1 MTLHSGTVNFDFPI
15 IFRGPKNSSF
25 WSQNREKV
33 EIEKSIKMRFF
44 GSKIEISKS
53 RSKNRFAG
61 LKKARFLTYFSNAG
75 LKIQSSWTE
84 FWQNDEKSSPARS
97 IFWKFQSSS
106 QKSRNFSPAKWDFW
120 KILLRGRKIGWEVQ
134 NPMRGKIDLVF
145 VVTSKGWDR
154 FFENLAKSAKSTVP
168 LNFTHVWFSKGPK
181 NRNYTNRYTWL

>member
-15 IFRGPKNSSF
+15 IFRGPKISSF

-75 LKIQSSWTE
+75 L
-84 FWQNDEKSSPARS
+84 NSSPAGLDFGKMMKISVQQGRFFG
-97 IFWKFQSSS
+97 I
-106 QKSRNFSPAKWDFW
+106 FSPAAKKVEFS
-120 KILLRGRKIGWEVQ
+120 VQ
-134 NPMRGKIDLVF
+134 QNGI
-145 VVTSKGWDR
+145 
-154 FFENLAKSAKSTVP
+154 FEK
-168 LNFTHVWFSKGPK
+168 FS
-181 NRNYTNRYTWL
+181 